1 MEESKLTFETQNTS
15 FYLIMKLL
23 LKSKSL
29 VNRFRQVSFLSFQK
43 KSPLTKTIHKF
54 FRVNMKKHLLISSA
68 IFALFAFNANA
79 GGIGVLD
86 VEKIVKESSA
96 MRDIQSKVSK
106 KQDEYQKE
114 VTKKQNELE
123 SEQKRIEGKKNVLSK
138 EAFEKETKAF
148 EKKIDDLKTFV
159 DKKQNS
165 LKKASMDSMS
175 KVNDKVKD
183 IIAEISKEKELDVIV
198 PASQT
203 LYYKDELDISAEVLK
218 RLNKKIT
225 KLDVKFE

>member
-1 MEESKLTFETQNTS
+1 
-15 FYLIMKLL
+15 
-23 LKSKSL
+23 
-29 VNRFRQVSFLSFQK
+29 
-43 KSPLTKTIHKF
+43 
-54 FRVNMKKHLLISSA
+54 MKKQFLAILAASLLFIG
-68 IFALFAFNANA
+68 NAA
-79 GGIGVLD
+79 ASEIGVLD

-96 MRDIQSKVSK
+96 MRDIQNKISK

-123 SEQKRIEGKKNVLSK
+123 ADQKRIEGKKNVLSK
-138 EAFEKETKAF
+138 DALEKETKSF

-165 LKKASMDSMS
+165 LKKASLDSMG
-175 KVNDKVKD
+175 KVNDKIKE
-183 IIAEISKEKELDVIV
+183 IIADISKEKSLDAII

-203 LYYKDELDISAEVLK
+203 LYYKDELDVSDEVLK

-225 KLDVKFE
+225 KVDVKFE